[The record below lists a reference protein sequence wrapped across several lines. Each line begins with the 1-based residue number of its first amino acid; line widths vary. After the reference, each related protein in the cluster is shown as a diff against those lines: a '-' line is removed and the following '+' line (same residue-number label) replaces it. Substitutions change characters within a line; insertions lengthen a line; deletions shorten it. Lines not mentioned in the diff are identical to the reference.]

1 MVAARAETQTPKHTP
16 DVLSN
21 IEATEPLLFSL
32 AKQLLST
39 EKDRWNVIIGDDA
52 GGRLPTRFVHDI
64 LKQDG
69 RDFKTFYVASSGVYR
84 HANGSEPYEQY
95 FKHLQDELGEPLRP
109 LVVTESV
116 GTGSAVDFIRTHLEP
131 VSSQI
136 PEIATVAVSSESEH
150 KVDYAGGIGAQPI
163 DEVWH
168 AYESPPP
175 QLPMGRRALQAVWR
189 RLPDPVQEQVRSRT
203 HTTITPVSVN
213 ETVGIRVDIDSDM
226 PVASRDESRDG
237 DLSTQA
243 YRLMDQL
250 AAEAFERT
258 QSTTSVSH

>member
-1 MVAARAETQTPKHTP
+1 MVTARAETQTPKHTP

-21 IEATEPLLFSL
+21 IEVTEPLLFSL
-32 AKQLLST
+32 AEQLLST
-39 EKDRWNVIIGDDA
+39 EKDRWNVVIGDDA

-69 RDFKTFYVASSGVYR
+69 RDFKTFFVASSGVYR
-84 HANGSEPYEQY
+84 HANGSEPYKQY

-131 VSSQI
+131 LSSQI

-163 DEVWH
+163 KEVWH
-168 AYESPPP
+168 AYESPP
-175 QLPMGRRALQAVWR
+175 QISLGRRALQAVWR
-189 RLPDPVQEQVRSRT
+189 RLPVHEQVRSRS
-203 HTTITPVSVN
+203 HTTITLPSVN
-213 ETVGIRVDIDSDM
+213 ETVGIRVDIDSNV

-237 DLSTQA
+237 ELSTQA

-258 QSTTSVSH
+258 QSSVSVSR